1 MVVGGGYKGSCCSSS
16 PAPPT
21 TAPAT
26 EYMNY
31 VVTNTSLLPVGV
43 SNALA
48 QLETE
53 WKEGDLTRRGYLK
66 RRSQLLEEYPYLR
79 TTNGSVVFGE
89 GVGQV
94 GGATR
99 RLLSVLE
106 GKEAISVK
114 SLQDDISRA
123 VTAWEHM
130 YGPWVRGWSQVPG
143 PGLIMM

>member
-1 MVVGGGYKGSCCSSS
+1 MGSSCSSS

-31 VVTNTSLLPVGV
+31 IVTNTSLLPVGV
-43 SNALA
+43 ANSLA

-66 RRSQLLEEYPYLR
+66 RRSQLLEEYPHLR

-99 RLLSVLE
+99 RLLSVE
-106 GKEAISVK
+106 KEAISMK

-123 VTAWEHM
+123 VTAWEHL
-130 YGPWVRGWSQVPG
+130 YGPWVRGQSQVPG
-143 PGLIMM
+143 LGLIMT

>member
-1 MVVGGGYKGSCCSSS
+1 
-16 PAPPT
+16 
-21 TAPAT
+21 
-26 EYMNY
+26 MNY
-31 VVTNTSLLPVGV
+31 IVTNTSLLPVGV
-43 SNALA
+43 ANSLA

-66 RRSQLLEEYPYLR
+66 RKSQLLKEYPHLR

-99 RLLSVLE
+99 RLLSVE
-106 GKEAISVK
+106 KEAISMK

-123 VTAWEHM
+123 VTAWEHL
-130 YGPWVRGWSQVPG
+130 YGPWVRGRSQIPG
-143 PGLIMM
+143 LGLIMM